1 MAVREGHVKRTP
13 ITVTQQTDDLMVVTG
28 LAAGE
33 QVVID
38 GLLRLKDGAA
48 VKIQKDQDAETIAAT
63 SIEPSV

>member
-1 MAVREGHVKRTP
+1 MAVRDGHVRRTP
-13 ITVTQQTDDLMVVTG
+13 VIVTQQTDDLMVVTG